1 MNEFRREGLVVHDMT
16 LCADEAQEALSA
28 IRRGEIDALVVSTG
42 ADLRVLV
49 LKGAD
54 YAHQVLFETLNEGAM
69 ALDASGAILWAN
81 RRLVE
86 LLARP
91 LEDLLGSRLSRFVVG
106 DDAGMAASLM
116 EQAASGASKGE
127 LRLLRADGQTVP
139 VLMSVGSVGSVS
151 AEPEP
156 VFTVVVTDLSAL
168 KQAQAGLE
176 RANDEL
182 EARVEARTRELSSV
196 NDTLKAELERR
207 SQLEDEL
214 RRTAAMLRDAD
225 RRKDEFL
232 SMLAHELRN
241 PLAPLVTAAEL
252 LRPAVAGHAAGERYR
267 SVIERQVRNL
277 SRLVDDLLDAS
288 RASHRAIT
296 LKKQVVELGAV
307 VRSALEAARPAI
319 DGERH
324 ELTVQMPR
332 APLYLMADPTRLEQ
346 VLVNLLNNAAKY
358 TQRGGHVALDVEPDG
373 DAVSIRVTDDGVGIA
388 PDLVGRVFDLFVQA
402 ERSLDRAQGGLG
414 IGLTMVKSIVEMH
427 DGTVKAHSA
436 GPGRGSE
443 FTVRLPMVPGSL
455 TEASGGEGATASAP
469 PRGTGDQTATKVLV
483 VEDNA
488 DAAETLIELLSSWG
502 YEVRAARDGES
513 AIQIAMTFE
522 PAFVLL
528 DVGLPGM
535 DGYEV
540 AVRLRD
546 SELSKPSIIA
556 ISGYAQPR
564 DRRRGEAAGFDC
576 HLLKPVDPAS
586 LRQLLERGPL
596 RPACSTRAR
605 SARRARR

>member
-1 MNEFRREGLVVHDMT
+1 MNEVKDERFVVHDMA
-16 LCADEAQEALSA
+16 LCADEAMEALSA
-28 IRRGEIDALVVSTG
+28 IRRGEIDALVVNTG
-42 ADLRVLV
+42 HDLRVLV

-69 ALDASGAILWAN
+69 ALDASGVILWAN
-81 RRLVE
+81 QRLVE

-91 LEDLLGSRLSRFVVG
+91 LEDLTGSRLSRFVVG

-127 LRLLRADGQTVP
+127 LRLLRRDGETVP
-139 VLMSVGSVGSVS
+139 VLMSVGSVGV
-151 AEPEP
+151 EPEP

-168 KQAQAGLE
+168 KQAQAELE
-176 RANDEL
+176 RANDDL

-196 NDTLKAELERR
+196 NDALRVEIDRR
-207 SQLEDEL
+207 SRLEDEL

-225 RRKDEFL
+225 QRKDEFL

-241 PLAPLVTAAEL
+241 PLAPLLTAAEL
-252 LRPAVAGHAAGERYR
+252 LRSAVAGHAAGERYR
-267 SVIERQVRNL
+267 TVIERQVRNL

-307 VRSALEAARPAI
+307 VRSAIEAARPAI
-319 DGERH
+319 DGEAH
-324 ELTVQMPR
+324 ELTVRMPR
-332 APLYLMADPTRLEQ
+332 APLHLMADPTRLEQ

-358 TQRGGHVALDVEPDG
+358 TQRCGHIALDVEPDG
-373 DAVSIRVTDDGVGIA
+373 EAVSIRVTDDGVGIA
-388 PDLVGRVFDLFVQA
+388 PDLVPRVFDLFVQA

-427 DGTVKAHSA
+427 GGTVKAHSA

-443 FTVRLPMVPGSL
+443 FTVRLPTVPGAPA
-455 TEASGGEGATASAP
+455 TASGGEGATAGAS
-469 PRGTGDQTATKVLV
+469 PRGTGDKTSTKVLV
-483 VEDNA
+483 VEDNS
-488 DAAETLIELLSSWG
+488 DAAETLTELLSSWG

-513 AIQIAMTFE
+513 AIQIATIFK

-546 SELSKPSIIA
+546 SERSKPSVIA

-576 HLLKPVDPAS
+576 HLAKPVDPAS
-586 LRQLLERGPL
+586 LRQLLERGHL
-596 RPACSTRAR
+596 RVT
-605 SARRARR
+605 